1 MFKFRSLI
9 EFYVQLKNMIIFE
22 RLEFRSNKILF

>member
-1 MFKFRSLI
+1 MFKFRSLK